1 MGAGMDLGLKDK
13 VVVVTGASKGIG
25 YAAAYLFAREGA
37 RVVISARRENDLQ
50 TAKDTIAK
58 ETGGDIAA
66 IAADVTVIGDLDRLT
81 DFMLDRYGRVD
92 ILVNNAGTGTYKP
105 FLQVSDEDLEYG
117 MAINFF
123 AQFRLSQRVVPMMM
137 KTGGGA
143 IINVSGRTAYQAAN
157 PPGST
162 CTGPAK
168 AAELRFTTDVADELR
183 PHNIRVN
190 CVVPGVVITPERFDK
205 WERESGGKDYDEA
218 VALARREKI
227 VKEFGP
233 WGDADEVAD
242 AIVYL
247 ASSRASYVNGVSLL
261 VDGANKSSYT
271 RIIRNYQD

>member
-1 MGAGMDLGLKDK
+1 MDLGLKDK

-50 TAKDTIAK
+50 IAKDTIAK

-66 IAADVTVIGDLDRLT
+66 IAADVTVVGDLDRLT
-81 DFMLDRYGRVD
+81 DFMRDRYGRVD

-105 FLQVSDEDLEYG
+105 FLEVSDKDLEYG

-205 WERESGGKDYDEA
+205 WERESAGKDYDKA

-227 VKEFGP
+227 VREFGP
-233 WGDADEVAD
+233 WGDANEVAD
-242 AIVYL
+242 TIVYL

>member
-1 MGAGMDLGLKDK
+1 MDLGLKDK
-13 VVVVTGASKGIG
+13 VMVITGASKGIG
-25 YAAAYLFAREGA
+25 YAAAHLFAREGA

-50 TAKDTIAK
+50 IAKDTIAK

-66 IAADVTVIGDLDRLT
+66 IAVDVTVVDDLDRLT
-81 DFMLDRYGRVD
+81 DFMRKQYGRVD

-105 FLQVSDEDLEYG
+105 FLEVSDDDLEYG

-123 AQFRLSQRVVPMMM
+123 AQFRLSQRIVPMMM
-137 KTGGGA
+137 KTGGGS

-157 PPGST
+157 PPGSS

-168 AAELRFTTDVADELR
+168 AAELRFTTDLADELR

-205 WERESGGKDYDEA
+205 WERESGGNDYDEA
-218 VALARREKI
+218 VALTRRDKI

-233 WGDADEVAD
+233 WGNADEVAD
-242 AIVYL
+242 TIVYL

-271 RIIRNYQD
+271 RIIRDYQD

>member
-1 MGAGMDLGLKDK
+1 MDLGLKDK
-13 VVVVTGASKGIG
+13 VTVITGASKGIG
-25 YAAAYLFAREGA
+25 YAAAHLFAREGA

-50 TAKDTIAK
+50 IAKDTIAK

-66 IAADVTVIGDLDRLT
+66 IATDVTVVDDLNRLT
-81 DFMLDRYGRVD
+81 NFIREHYGRVD

-105 FLQVSDEDLEYG
+105 FLKVSDEDLEYG

-123 AQFRLSQRVVPMMM
+123 AQFRLSQRIVPMMM
-137 KTGGGA
+137 ETGGGT
-143 IINVSGRTAYQAAN
+143 IINVSGRTAYQTAN

-168 AAELRFTTDVADELR
+168 AAELRFTADLADELR

-205 WERESGGKDYDEA
+205 WERESSGNNYDETLA
-218 VALARREKI
+218 MARREKI
-227 VKEFGP
+227 VEEFGP
-233 WGDADEVAD
+233 WGTADEIAD
-242 AIVYL
+242 TIVYL
-247 ASSRASYVNGVSLL
+247 ASPRASYVNGVSLL

-271 RIIRNYQD
+271 RIIRDYQD